1 MELSVNWKRRYVFA
15 KPHGV
20 TTHRMT
26 RDHQAVS
33 FLQEK
38 KIGHLHAHAELSE
51 SVYSLTFKLCY
62 AKL

>member
-26 RDHQAVS
+26 RDRQAVS
-33 FLQEK
+33 FLQER
-38 KIGHLHAHAELSE
+38 KISHLHAHVALNETLQ
-51 SVYSLTFKLCY
+51 FDP
-62 AKL
+62 